1 MLLLKLA
8 EIFGDVA
15 RTAESLIAL
24 TGDDKIVPLEVE
36 FDADGECRSVQIISE
51 EKREFLN
58 SSTAVPSLP
67 PDSSEIQ
74 AIVNHLQL
82 GN

>member
-24 TGDDKIVPLEVE
+24 TGDDYICFRILTCELASRTMTFVGL
-36 FDADGECRSVQIISE
+36 
-51 EKREFLN
+51 
-58 SSTAVPSLP
+58 
-67 PDSSEIQ
+67 
-74 AIVNHLQL
+74 
-82 GN
+82 